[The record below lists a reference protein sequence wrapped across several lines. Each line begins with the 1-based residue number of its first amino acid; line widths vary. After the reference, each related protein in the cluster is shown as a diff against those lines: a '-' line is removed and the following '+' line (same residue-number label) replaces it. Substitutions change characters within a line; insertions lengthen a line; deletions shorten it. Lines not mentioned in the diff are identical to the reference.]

1 MGRKNNK
8 RAAREARATRDFFA
22 VTPSAVD
29 SPPVSASSA
38 APPPPPPDVAGPPP
52 PPPTIPGTRSFH
64 PLNRAIEKGDAEGMR
79 QAYDYVFTRG
89 KELYLKYLADKE
101 LRREEIIAM
110 FVLAYSYYDMG
121 SKQIVWAIDTD
132 IISLVADNIA
142 EGKLLGLFING
153 TEKTGLQPSQIV
165 IHAPA
170 PLTEY
175 DAASLIVD
183 LILDLNMRWA
193 LNLKSQDFTCKNP
206 YDYLPMIALGL
217 IHMVAFGRHLDVS
230 ITPDKFL
237 LVGITFFR
245 FPKMEA
251 RNNLLVPETPAL
263 TEEEVDQIYHA
274 IGKMA
279 GKPYQPNLDGNPIN
293 PEKIFTYT
301 EAGQVPRLD
310 HKLGFRELDEE
321 STDDHPVHH
330 PSICDDPRRWSASNQ
345 GPQVACRS
353 GASAAKA
360 SYRGTT
366 SGNNP
371 PGSLAGPS
379 TGTGAGTGTMAGS
392 ASASATARPRG
403 SLLFQDHATASSS
416 SAPKATTGGGRPKKP
431 TQGQIPL
438 IDAKKDN
445 AKPSGPGDATRRLHK
460 HLAELLKIDYPSIH
474 ERRKALER
482 ARDDILK
489 SDTLAAARAEQGIVP
504 GPGGSSSASTS
515 AQAQPKKKKEL
526 RRRPSLHHVDRT
538 TLQTTHF
545 QIGMD
550 RGWLGELERMQAMA
564 FVKNGEYKEMA
575 DATRK
580 AFGDKYGYELKE
592 AADAEKENPND
603 PKDKGKGKAK
613 EYCRDEEAEGQTCV
627 AKDKDKSSQA
637 SDYLR
642 RKEEYFG
649 AKAKGKKGKGKNKGR
664 GKAKDES
671 LPEPEVDNE
680 KEEEPPVAGPSKKKA
695 EPAPGKQ
702 YDGGNDSETSDMYGP

>member
-22 VTPSAVD
+22 VAPSSVGP
-29 SPPVSASSA
+29 PPVSAPSA
-38 APPPPPPDVAGPPP
+38 APPPPPPDVSGPPP
-52 PPPTIPGTRSFH
+52 PPPPAIPGTRSFH
-64 PLNRAIEKGDAEGMR
+64 PLNRAIEKGDEEGMR
-79 QAYDYVFTRG
+79 QAYEYVFTKG
-89 KELYLKYLADKE
+89 KELYLKYIADKE
-101 LRREEIIAM
+101 SRREEIIAM

-121 SKQIVWAIDTD
+121 SKQVVWAIDTD

-217 IHMVAFGRHLDVS
+217 IHMVAFGRHLDFS

-263 TEEEVDQIYHA
+263 TEEELDKIYHA
-274 IGKMA
+274 ISNMA
-279 GKPYQPNLDGNPIN
+279 GKPYQPKLDGNPIN

-321 STDDHPVHH
+321 STDDHPIHH
-330 PSICDDPRRWSASNQ
+330 GSICGNDTRRRSASTQ

-353 GASAAKA
+353 GASAVKA

-366 SGNNP
+366 SVNNP
-371 PGSLAGPS
+371 SGSLAGPS
-379 TGTGAGTGTMAGS
+379 TGTGTGTGTTAGS

-403 SLLFQDHATASSS
+403 SLLFHDNATATASSS
-416 SAPKATTGGGRPKKP
+416 SAAQATTGGNRAKKP

-445 AKPSGPGDATRRLHK
+445 AKPSAPGDATRRLHK

-504 GPGGSSSASTS
+504 GQGASAS
-515 AQAQPKKKKEL
+515 AQAQPKKKERK
-526 RRRPSLHHVDRT
+526 RRPSLHHVDRT

-545 QIGMD
+545 KIGMD

-564 FVKNGEYKEMA
+564 FVKNGEWKEMA
-575 DATRK
+575 DATEK
-580 AFGDKYGYELKE
+580 AFGDKYGHELKE
-592 AADAEKENPND
+592 AADAEKENPDD
-603 PKDKGKGKAK
+603 PKDKGKAKAK
-613 EYCRDEEAEGQTCV
+613 DYCHDEKADEEETCV
-627 AKDKDKSSQA
+627 AKDKCQSTQA

-642 RKEEYFG
+642 RKEEYFS
-649 AKAKGKKGKGKNKGR
+649 AKGKGKGKKRGKKGK
-664 GKAKDES
+664 AQES
-671 LPEPEVDNE
+671 IPAEPEVDND
-680 KEEEPPVAGPSKKKA
+680 KEEPSVAGPSKKKP
-695 EPAPGKQ
+695 EPAAGKQ

>member
-330 PSICDDPRRWSASNQ
+330 PSICDDPRRW
-345 GPQVACRS
+345 
-353 GASAAKA
+353 
-360 SYRGTT
+360 
-366 SGNNP
+366 
-371 PGSLAGPS
+371 
-379 TGTGAGTGTMAGS
+379 
-392 ASASATARPRG
+392 G

-445 AKPSGPGDATRRLHK
+445 ATPSGPGDATRRLHK

-504 GPGGSSSASTS
+504 GPVGSSSASTS